1 MLEGGELCIAMA
13 ELRLERLAVR
23 AGRQLGRLAVDEVG
37 EGGVDALAE
46 RLQAIGEIAE
56 NTGRGGGLEGP
67 GLLAVPRVKQ
77 GVQLHLL
84 TSR

>member
-1 MLEGGELCIAMA
+1 M
-13 ELRLERLAVR
+13 R
-23 AGRQLGRLAVDEVG
+23 AGRQLGGLAVDEVG

-56 NTGRGGGLEGP
+56 NAGSGGGLEGP
-67 GLLAVPRVKQ
+67 GLFAVPRVEQ
-77 GVQLHLL
+77 GAQLHLL

>member
-23 AGRQLGRLAVDEVG
+23 AGRQLGGLAVDEVG

-56 NTGRGGGLEGP
+56 NTGCGGGLEGP
-67 GLLAVPRVKQ
+67 GLLAVSRVKQ

>member
-37 EGGVDALAE
+37 KGGVDALAE
-46 RLQAIGEIAE
+46 RLQAMQISC
-56 NTGRGGGLEGP
+56 LC
-67 GLLAVPRVKQ
+67 L
-77 GVQLHLL
+77 
-84 TSR
+84 